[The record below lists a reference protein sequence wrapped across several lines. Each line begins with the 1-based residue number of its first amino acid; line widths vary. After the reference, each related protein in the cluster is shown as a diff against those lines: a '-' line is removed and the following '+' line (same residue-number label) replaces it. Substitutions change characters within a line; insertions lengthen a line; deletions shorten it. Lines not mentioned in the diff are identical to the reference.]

1 MKLCLLNNNDNNKH
15 TIDLIDKINNIDI
28 FFFFFSPI
36 GEINNFINILPNKF
50 DNYAD
55 ITNNKNLLI
64 LYNTTCNKIIYR
76 IITNEYILIIID
88 CTLLIFINEINKNLI
103 NIIKKL
109 IILSIKNNIIIS
121 KIFLNS
127 ITDKLNNYLIKL
139 SNDIIIIK
147 EFIIIE

>member
-1 MKLCLLNNNDNNKH
+1 MNLCLLYNNNNNKKI
-15 TIDLIDKINNIDI
+15 IDLIDKINNIDI
-28 FFFFFSPI
+28 YFFLITPI
-36 GEINNFINILPNKF
+36 NEINNFINILSNKF

-55 ITNNKNLLI
+55 ITNNNNLLI
-64 LYNTTCNKIIYR
+64 LYNTICNKIIYR

-88 CTLLIFINEINKNLI
+88 STLLILINEINKKLI

-109 IILSIKNNIIIS
+109 IILSIKNNIVIS
-121 KIFLNS
+121 KIFVNT

-147 EFIIIE
+147 EFKIIE